1 MFDTRRNLMD
11 SREAIARFLIIRR
24 IENKWRLLL
33 TTSIAVLN
41 NPELSNIEKILYSVL
56 YADRWAKTIISLTE
70 ILDDF
75 YFFLENGNG
84 RRKNRRNRFS

>member
-1 MFDTRRNLMD
+1 MD
-11 SREAIARFLIIRR
+11 SREVIARFLIIRR

>member
-1 MFDTRRNLMD
+1 MD

>member
-1 MFDTRRNLMD
+1 MD
-11 SREAIARFLIIRR
+11 SREAITRFLIIQR

-70 ILDDF
+70 ILNDF